1 MPLLV
6 NYRVLKGVADSVMTS
21 TTTKDNTHHQI
32 PKGILFNSIVD

>member
-21 TTTKDNTHHQI
+21 TTTKDNTHHQ
-32 PKGILFNSIVD
+32 NSEGHLIQFHS